1 MTRFVLLRLLAL
13 FALLVPATAEA
24 APPQIFS
31 PNKNS
36 TGTARVILPAQITKL
51 YDMDFG
57 FMTVTTAG
65 TAIIDSSSGNVTT
78 TGGVLFAGGLPHAAQ
93 FEAVSPSKT
102 VVHIRLP
109 KKAATLTRTGGT
121 ETMTLDTWTL
131 NGVDTRNVVAHEIF
145 QFSVGGT
152 LHVAA
157 NQVEGT
163 YTGTFDVTIDYN

>member
-1 MTRFVLLRLLAL
+1 MTRVASLRLS
-13 FALLVPATAEA
+13 ALLAVLAPTAA
-24 APPQIFS
+24 QTAPPQLFS

-57 FMTVTTAG
+57 FMTVTSAG
-65 TAIIDSSSGNVTT
+65 TAVLDSTSGNVTT

-109 KKAATLTRTGGT
+109 NKATTLTRVGGT
-121 ETMTLDTWTL
+121 ETMTLDGWNL
-131 NGVDTRNVVAHEIF
+131 NGVSTRNVVAHETF
-145 QFSVGGT
+145 QFAVGGT

-157 NQVEGT
+157 NQAEGT
-163 YTGTFDVTIDYN
+163 YTGSFDVTLDYN

>member
-1 MTRFVLLRLLAL
+1 MSRSRHLPLALLLAS
-13 FALLVPATAEA
+13 ALPGAAHA
-24 APPQIFS
+24 APPQLFS
-31 PNKNS
+31 PDKDA
-36 TGTARVILPAQITKL
+36 TGAAKVILPAQITKL

-57 FMTVTTAG
+57 FVTVAGAG
-65 TAIIDSSSGNVTT
+65 TAAIDSNTDTVTT

-109 KKAATLTRTGGT
+109 NKGATVTRVGGT
-121 ETMTLDTWTL
+121 ETMTVDNWNI
-131 NGVDTRNVVAHEIF
+131 NGATTRNVVAHQTF
-145 QFSVGGT
+145 DFKVGGT

>member
-1 MTRFVLLRLLAL
+1 MTRFVPLSLLAL
-13 FALLVPATAEA
+13 SALLAPVTAQA
-24 APPQIFS
+24 APPQLFS

-57 FMTVTTAG
+57 FVTVTAAG
-65 TAIIDSSSGNVTT
+65 TAVLDSNSGNVTT
-78 TGGVLFAGGLPHAAQ
+78 TGGVVFAGGLPHAAQ

-109 KKAATLTRTGGT
+109 KKASTLTRVGGT
-121 ETMTLDTWTL
+121 ETMTLDGWNL
-131 NGVDTRNVVAHEIF
+131 NGVDTRNVVAHETF
-145 QFSVGGT
+145 DFSVGGT

-163 YTGTFDVTIDYN
+163 YTGSFDVTIDYN

>member
-1 MTRFVLLRLLAL
+1 MTLIAPLRLLAL
-13 FALLVPATAEA
+13 FSLFVPAAAHA
-24 APPQIFS
+24 APPQLFS
-31 PNKNS
+31 PDRNS

-65 TAIIDSSSGNVTT
+65 TAVLDSTGGSVST

-109 KKAATLTRTGGT
+109 KKASTLTRVGGT
-121 ETMTLDTWTL
+121 ETMTLDTWNL
-131 NGVDTRNVVAHEIF
+131 NGIDTRNVVAHETF
-145 QFSVGGT
+145 DFAVGGT
-152 LHVAA
+152 LHVGA
-157 NQVEGT
+157 NQAEGT
-163 YTGTFDVTIDYN
+163 YTGSFDVTIDYN